1 MSSRHFSFP
10 VVLCFLPR
18 RGTFKESHLKLI
30 DYLRYALT
38 IAGPGLVLTPRQMCF
53 AGTAHRPLC
62 CRAASELMEETQSG
76 VGIVKWPV
84 AQVVRKQA
92 LHIKLSLY

>member
-1 MSSRHFSFP
+1 MLTLGSAG
-10 VVLCFLPR
+10 L
-18 RGTFKESHLKLI
+18 GA
-30 DYLRYALT
+30 AL
-38 IAGPGLVLTPRQMCF
+38 
-53 AGTAHRPLC
+53 
-62 CRAASELMEETQSG
+62 ELMEENQSG

>member
-1 MSSRHFSFP
+1 MVPPGSSLVLCS
-10 VVLCFLPR
+10 VVL
-18 RGTFKESHLKLI
+18 
-30 DYLRYALT
+30 
-38 IAGPGLVLTPRQMCF
+38 Q
-53 AGTAHRPLC
+53 
-62 CRAASELMEETQSG
+62 ASEQHFELMEENQSG